1 MRHIYLKTTH
11 PTSPQDFQRF
21 LPFSDPSLPHIYPFH
36 TFPPCGFVGRCKDH
50 THLRRLAAIQTGI
63 KGFSASFPAVCTQ
76 KGTPLRL
83 ILKRSALKVFGT
95 GTYVRLYAVNC
106 YDVPSFDFLLHK
118 CCKSGVTAK
127 NQPGFVV
134 KIRRFSACDFPRI
147 NTASR
152 LPGCGCPPSEDAALP
167 RRFSRSPRTGAC
179 RRSRSPS
186 SLSAGDS

>member
-1 MRHIYLKTTH
+1 MQGSY
-11 PTSPQDFQRF
+11 
-21 LPFSDPSLPHIYPFH
+21 
-36 TFPPCGFVGRCKDH
+36 
-50 THLRRLAAIQTGI
+50 A
-63 KGFSASFPAVCTQ
+63 SASSGCYSNRDKRLFSLFSCCLHAKRP
-76 KGTPLRL
+76 PLRL

-167 RRFSRSPRTGAC
+167 RRFSRSLRTGAC

>member
-1 MRHIYLKTTH
+1 MRSGFLSVSS
-11 PTSPQDFQRF
+11 SPHDI
-21 LPFSDPSLPHIYPFH
+21 LILLFH

-50 THLRRLAAIQTGI
+50 THLRHLAAIQTGI

-83 ILKRSALKVFGT
+83 ILKGSALKVFET

-106 YDVPSFDFLLHK
+106 YDVPSSDFLLRK

-134 KIRRFSACDFPRI
+134 KILRFSACDFPRI

-152 LPGCGCPPSEDAALP
+152 RPGCGYPPSEDAALP
-167 RRFSRSPRTGAC
+167 RRFSR
-179 RRSRSPS
+179 
-186 SLSAGDS
+186 

>member
-1 MRHIYLKTTH
+1 M
-11 PTSPQDFQRF
+11 
-21 LPFSDPSLPHIYPFH
+21 
-36 TFPPCGFVGRCKDH
+36 GRCPDNR
-50 THLRRLAAIQTGI
+50 HLRHLVSIQTGI
-63 KGFSASFPAVCTQ
+63 KGFPPLFLLSARKKAP
-76 KGTPLRL
+76 PLRV

-95 GTYVRLYAVNC
+95 GTYALLYTVIC
-106 YDVPSFDFLLHK
+106 YNVPSFDFLLHK

-127 NQPGFVV
+127 NRLGFVV

-152 LPGCGCPPSEDAALP
+152 RPGCGCPPSEDAALP

-186 SLSAGDS
+186 WLSAGDS